1 MPLPFT
7 VPPHWLRR
15 AYWLGGS
22 VLVLWVLAWLAVPP
36 LVKQAIENKAT
47 AALGRTVSVEAVAF
61 RPWSL
66 ELIVSGLAVA
76 AKDGKTPQLQITR
89 AYVDAELESLVR
101 LAPVIDA
108 ITLDTPTL
116 QLTHLG
122 DGRYDVD
129 DILERLDQAPAS
141 DDTAPLQFAL
151 YNLTLNGGTV
161 DFSDHTA
168 SGVRQ
173 HSLRALNLAV
183 PFVSTLESKRTVKV
197 VPRLAFTLNG
207 SQFDTAAEGTP
218 FAQTQ
223 KGEASLKISKLDLA
237 PYLPY
242 LPSSLPVRL
251 QSAVVDA
258 DIRLAFEQAK
268 QQKLALTGTLKV
280 SKLALAD
287 TAGAP
292 LLAVESVEAA
302 LADVRPLDR
311 VVNLASLDI
320 HAPTL
325 QGTRDRNG
333 RINLSLDATK
343 TVVKESA
350 TTGARGSKGLKAPA
364 AAAPKPWSLS
374 LERFALHRG
383 ALVWADDSIQ
393 PAARISLAELELQA
407 KTLRWP
413 LGATT
418 ATFEGSAS
426 LPSKGKNAARLEF
439 KGEGAELRATAQATL
454 ADVELG
460 LAAPYVA
467 QFLQP
472 TVQGVLDAELAATW
486 TAGKPDIK
494 TADTLVVSAPRL
506 TLRDF
511 ALKGGK
517 EAAKE
522 LVATT
527 SAERAANEMPRFKL
541 LEVGGAQLDVM
552 ARTGFI
558 AKLALRTPSAMLH
571 RDAQGQW
578 MVQRWLKTAA
588 PATAP
593 DAVDAAKPSDTA
605 SNAAPNAAPATPWQI
620 SLAELAIDD
629 GHFKLD
635 DRSLARP
642 VRLELSTLKLQ
653 LQNATLDGAKP
664 APLTLSARV
673 KSGRTEPGSL
683 NYRGTV
689 MWAPIAAQG
698 TVEAVDL
705 PVHAIVPYLADKLNI
720 AVLRADASFKGQVR
734 YAAAAAGAE
743 VQVQGDAS
751 LEDFR
756 ANTVAGSPSAGTP
769 TADAPDLGVTEEL
782 LSWKSLTVP
791 GVNLAMAPGTATRL
805 QVRQANLSDFFARV
819 IVNPSGRINLQD
831 LVKTP
836 ESEAA
841 NTPQATQPSASAS
854 APASAPISAS
864 APSPLDAIV
873 KMGPISL
880 VNGKVLFS
888 DRFIRPN
895 YSANLSELQGTL
907 SEFASQAA
915 DGGVQM
921 ADLDLRGRAEGTAS
935 LEVTGK
941 VNPLAKPLA
950 LDIKG
955 KVRDLDLPPLTAYS
969 IKYAGYGIE
978 RGKLSM
984 DVNYT
989 VLPNGQLTASN
1000 KLVLNQLSFG
1010 DEVKGAPNSL
1020 PVKLAVALLADSNG
1034 VIDIDLPISGSL
1046 NDPQF
1051 SIGSLVWKVVTNL
1064 IGKALTSPFSLLAH
1078 AMGGGGVAGDEA
1090 STVVFAPGSSA
1101 LSPAAREGLDQI
1113 AKALSTRPTLNVT
1126 VVGTASL
1133 EQERDALKREN
1144 LKALLLVEK
1153 RRRATVTGQD
1163 SSAAT
1168 TLTDAEYPVL
1178 LAQVYR
1184 RADITKPRNVVGL
1197 AKDIPVPEMEA
1208 LLLASIPV
1216 NEDTMRTLALQRGVV
1231 VKDYL
1236 ASRKLPTER
1245 LFVGAAKTVSAD
1257 ADWKPRAELSV
1268 TQR

>member
-1 MPLPFT
+1 MQVPFT
-7 VPPHWLRR
+7 IPPHWLRR
-15 AYWLGGS
+15 AYWFGGS

-36 LVKQAIENKAT
+36 LVKQAIEEKAT
-47 AALGRTVSVEAVAF
+47 AALGRKVTLEAVAF

-66 ELIVSGLAVA
+66 ELIVSGLSVA
-76 AKDGKTPQLQITR
+76 SADGKAKQLQIAR
-89 AYVDAELESLVR
+89 VYVDAELESLVR

-108 ITLDTPTL
+108 ITVDAPSL

-129 DILERLDQAPAS
+129 DILDRLAQAPAT
-141 DDTAPLQFAL
+141 DVPLQFAL
-151 YNLTLNGGTV
+151 YNLTLNGGAV
-161 DFSDHTA
+161 DFSDHTP
-168 SGVRQ
+168 SGQRN
-173 HSLRALNLAV
+173 HSLRALTLAV
-183 PFVSTLESKRTVKV
+183 PFLSTLESKRTVKV

-268 QQKLALTGTLKV
+268 QQKLALTGMLKV
-280 SKLALAD
+280 SNLSLAD
-287 TAGAP
+287 AAGAP
-292 LLAVESVEAA
+292 LLAVESIAA
-302 LADVRPLDR
+302 RLADVRPLDQ
-311 VVNLASLDI
+311 VVSLASLEVQ
-320 HAPTL
+320 APTL
-325 QGTRDRNG
+325 QATRNRAG
-333 RINLSLDATK
+333 RINLQLNATK
-343 TVVKESA
+343 NVAKESVS
-350 TTGARGSKGLKAPA
+350 TGARGSNGLKASA
-364 AAAPKPWSLS
+364 APTPKPWSLS
-374 LERFALHRG
+374 LERLALHRG
-383 ALVWADDSIQ
+383 ALVWADDGIQ
-393 PAARISLAELELQA
+393 PAARINVAELELQA
-407 KTLRWP
+407 QALRWP
-413 LGATT
+413 LDATP

-426 LPSKGKNAARLEF
+426 LQSKAKKTARLTF

-472 TVQGVLDAELAATW
+472 AVQGVLDAELGATW
-486 TAGKPDIK
+486 TAGKPDAN
-494 TADTLVVSAPRL
+494 TTDALVLTVPRL
-506 TLRDF
+506 NLRDF
-511 ALKGGK
+511 ALKAVK
-517 EAAKE
+517 ET
-522 LVATT
+522 VATT
-527 SAERAANEMPRFKL
+527 GAERAAQEMPRFKL
-541 LEVGGAQLDVM
+541 LEVGGAQFDVH
-552 ARTGFI
+552 AKTGTI
-558 AKLALRTPSAMLH
+558 AKLALRAPSAMLH

-578 MVQRWLKTAA
+578 MVQRWLKVAA
-588 PATAP
+588 PSPAP
-593 DAVDAAKPSDTA
+593 DVAEVANSANTLPQ
-605 SNAAPNAAPATPWQI
+605 ATPASLPPPSPAHWQI
-620 SLAELAIDD
+620 SLAELALDE
-629 GHFKLD
+629 GSFRLD

-642 VRLELSTLKLQ
+642 VRLELSALKLQ
-653 LQNATLDGAKP
+653 LQNATLDGTKP

-689 MWAPIAAQG
+689 MWSPLAVQG
-698 TVEAVDL
+698 SVDAVDL
-705 PVHAIVPYLADKLNI
+705 PVHAAAPYLADQLNI
-720 AVLRADASFKGQVR
+720 AVLRADASFKGHVR
-734 YAAAAAGAE
+734 YAQTPAGPE

-756 ANTVAGSPSAGTP
+756 ANTVAGSPSAGVSS
-769 TADAPDLGVTEEL
+769 AEAAAAESPDLGVTEEL

-791 GVNLAMAPGTATRL
+791 GISLAMAPGTATRL
-805 QVRQANLSDFFARV
+805 QVRQAALSDFFARI
-819 IVNPSGRINLQD
+819 IVSPSGRINLQD

-836 ESEAA
+836 QSVAA
-841 NTPQATQPSASAS
+841 NTPQPTQPVA
-854 APASAPISAS
+854 AS
-864 APSPLDAIV
+864 APSQPDAVV

-907 SEFASQAA
+907 SEFASRAI
-915 DGGVQM
+915 DGTVQM

-941 VNPLAKPLA
+941 ANPLAKPLV

-1000 KLVLNQLSFG
+1000 KLVLNQLRFG

-1064 IGKALTSPFSLLAH
+1064 IGKAITAPFSLIANAL
-1078 AMGGGGVAGDEA
+1078 GGGGAATDA
-1090 STVVFAPGSSA
+1090 LSNVVFAPGSSV
-1101 LSPAAREGLDQI
+1101 LSPAASQGLDQV
-1113 AKALSTRPTLNVT
+1113 AQALAARPALSVT

-1153 RRRATVTGQD
+1153 RRRAVTSGQD
-1163 SSAAT
+1163 ASDA

-1184 RADITKPRNVVGL
+1184 RADIAKPRNAVGL
-1197 AKDIPVPEMEA
+1197 AKDIPVAEMEA

-1216 NEDTMRTLALQRGVV
+1216 REDAMYTLAQQRGVA

-1245 LFVGAAKTVSAD
+1245 LFVGGAKTVSAD